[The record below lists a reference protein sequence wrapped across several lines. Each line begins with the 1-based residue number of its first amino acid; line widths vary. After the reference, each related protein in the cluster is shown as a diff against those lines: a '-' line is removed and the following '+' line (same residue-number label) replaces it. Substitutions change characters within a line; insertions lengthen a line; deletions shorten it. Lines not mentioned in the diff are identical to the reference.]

1 MNLFEAGTCSAVG
14 IKKVSVSMLGILKWI
29 PYRKHNMMTRKER
42 FIKKQNFMLNGLKNS
57 KVHYENQKE
66 NNTVKYLKP
75 ESNLQPVL
83 AVALLVITRAVL
95 LLIEKEVHSTPL
107 NNIAFML

>member
-1 MNLFEAGTCSAVG
+1 
-14 IKKVSVSMLGILKWI
+14 
-29 PYRKHNMMTRKER
+29 
-42 FIKKQNFMLNGLKNS
+42 MLNGLKNS
-57 KVHYENQKE
+57 KVYYENQKE

-75 ESNLQPVL
+75 ESDLQPGL

-95 LLIEKEVHSTPL
+95 LLIEKELHSTPL

>member
-42 FIKKQNFMLNGLKNS
+42 FIKKQNSMLNGLKNS
-57 KVHYENQKE
+57 KVYYENQKE

-75 ESNLQPVL
+75 ESDLQPVL

-95 LLIEKEVHSTPL
+95 LFIEKEVHSTPL

>member
-1 MNLFEAGTCSAVG
+1 
-14 IKKVSVSMLGILKWI
+14 
-29 PYRKHNMMTRKER
+29 
-42 FIKKQNFMLNGLKNS
+42 MLNGLKNS
-57 KVHYENQKE
+57 KVYYENQKE

-95 LLIEKEVHSTPL
+95 LLIEKELHSTLL

>member
-29 PYRKHNMMTRKER
+29 PYRKHNMMTKKER
-42 FIKKQNFMLNGLKNS
+42 FIKKQNSMLNGLKNS
-57 KVHYENQKE
+57 KVYYENQKE

-83 AVALLVITRAVL
+83 AVALLVITRVVL

-107 NNIAFML
+107 NNIVFML

>member
-1 MNLFEAGTCSAVG
+1 
-14 IKKVSVSMLGILKWI
+14 
-29 PYRKHNMMTRKER
+29 
-42 FIKKQNFMLNGLKNS
+42 MLNGLKNS
-57 KVHYENQKE
+57 KVYYKNQKE

-83 AVALLVITRAVL
+83 AVALLVITMAVL

-107 NNIAFML
+107 NNIVFML

>member
-1 MNLFEAGTCSAVG
+1 MNLFEAGICSAVG

-29 PYRKHNMMTRKER
+29 PYRKHNMMTKEES
-42 FIKKQNFMLNGLKNS
+42 FIRKQNSMLNGLKNS
-57 KVHYENQKE
+57 KVYYENQKE
-66 NNTVKYLKP
+66 DNTVKYLKP

-95 LLIEKEVHSTPL
+95 LLNEKEVHSTHL

>member
-1 MNLFEAGTCSAVG
+1 
-14 IKKVSVSMLGILKWI
+14 
-29 PYRKHNMMTRKER
+29 
-42 FIKKQNFMLNGLKNS
+42 MLNGLKNS
-57 KVHYENQKE
+57 KVYYENQKE

-83 AVALLVITRAVL
+83 AVALLVITRVVL

-107 NNIAFML
+107 NKIAFML

>member
-1 MNLFEAGTCSAVG
+1 
-14 IKKVSVSMLGILKWI
+14 
-29 PYRKHNMMTRKER
+29 
-42 FIKKQNFMLNGLKNS
+42 MLNGLKNS
-57 KVHYENQKE
+57 KVYYENQKE

-75 ESNLQPVL
+75 ESDLQPVL

-95 LLIEKEVHSTPL
+95 VLLLIEKEVHSTSL